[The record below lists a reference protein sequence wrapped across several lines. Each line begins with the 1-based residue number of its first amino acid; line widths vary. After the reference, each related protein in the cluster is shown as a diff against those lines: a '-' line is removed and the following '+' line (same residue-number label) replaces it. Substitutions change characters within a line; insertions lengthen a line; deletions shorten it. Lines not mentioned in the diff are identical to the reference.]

1 MQTFRG
7 NLTRGMKK
15 QILIGSTILLF
26 IAVATVFPV
35 ENEVK
40 GFHTEAELAVLR
52 QQVLTIDSSV
62 LFPTAGTCS
71 GCHGYDSNQY
81 AMVDFFGNDVNMHDD
96 WRSTMMANS
105 AKDPFWRAKVS
116 HEVLRNPD
124 FQTEIETKCTSC
136 HAPMGHYTALYRG
149 HDSYTMQ
156 DLLQD
161 TIGLDGVSCGA
172 CHKISDEELGN
183 LHSGDIRFDTNRV
196 IYGPY
201 DDPFLGPMAEFVGF
215 QPLFGAQIN
224 DAGLCA
230 SCHTLI
236 TDAIYPDGS
245 ALTGTTFIEQATY
258 HEWLN
263 SDYETENI
271 TCQGCHMR
279 QLEEEVVISANYLFL
294 EGRSPYGLHEL
305 AGGNT
310 FMLNLMK
317 TYRNELGI
325 DAAPEHFDETIAAT
339 YQMLQNQSLQT
350 QVEWLG
356 VEADTAFFAVK
367 LTNLTGH
374 KFPSGYPSRR
384 MWVEFVLTTPAGDTL
399 FHSGARNED
408 ETLVHEDDEYEP
420 HYDVITS
427 PDQVQIYE
435 MVAGDVNGD
444 FTVVLEHAY
453 SMLKDNRLTPRGF
466 TTTDE
471 VYDTT
476 LIVGAAQDDPNF
488 NIEEGVEGS
497 GSDWLYYHIPLNG
510 YSGGAEVTVNCYY
523 QSLPPKWVDPILA
536 EQTPEI
542 DTFRHMFNNTDNT
555 PVLVK
560 SRQLTDLEFPA
571 VTDIERVLKGGV
583 IVFPNPSNDGLIYLK
598 MAAGIELN
606 RAVLYNA
613 RGQELKTFIG
623 PLSQIQ
629 LPQTG
634 VFYLHLYTNRG
645 YRVEKLVNLD

>member
-1 MQTFRG
+1 
-7 NLTRGMKK
+7 MKK
-15 QILIGSTILLF
+15 QILIGSVILLS
-26 IAVATVFPV
+26 ILIATVFPV

-40 GFHTEAELAVLR
+40 GFHSEAELAVLR
-52 QQVLTIDSSV
+52 QHDLFPIDSSI

-71 GCHGYDSNQY
+71 GCHGYDSNHY
-81 AMVDFFGNDVNMHDD
+81 AMIDFFGNDVNMHDD

-124 FQTEIETKCTSC
+124 FKTEIETKCTSC

-149 HDSYTMQ
+149 HDSYTME

-161 TIGLDGVSCGA
+161 TIGLDGVSCGT
-172 CHKISDEELGN
+172 CHKISAENLGE

-201 DDPFLGPMAEFVGF
+201 TDPFLGPMAEFVGF
-215 QPLFGAQIN
+215 QPLFGEQIN

-245 ALTGTTFIEQATY
+245 ALTGTSFIEQATY

-305 AGGNT
+305 AGANT

-317 TYRNELGI
+317 TYRESLGI
-325 DAAPEHFDETIAAT
+325 TAAPEHFDQTIDAT
-339 YQMLQNQSLQT
+339 YNMLQNQSLLT
-350 QVEWLG
+350 EVEWQG
-356 VEADTAFFAVK
+356 VEADTAYFGVK
-367 LTNLTGH
+367 LTNLAGH

-384 MWVEFVLTTPAGDTL
+384 LFVEFLMTTPEGDTL

-408 ETLVHEDDEYEP
+408 QTIKDEDAGYEP
-420 HYDVITS
+420 HYDVINRS
-427 PDQVQIYE
+427 DQVQIYE
-435 MVAGDVNGD
+435 LVAGDADGQ

-453 SMLKDNRLTPRGF
+453 SVLKDNRLPPRGF
-466 TTTDE
+466 TTSDV

-476 LIVGAAQDDPNF
+476 LIVGEALNDVNF
-488 NIEEGVEGS
+488 NLEDGEEGS
-497 GSDWLYYHIPLNG
+497 GSDLLYYHIPLNG
-510 YSGGAEVTVNCYY
+510 YFGAAEVTVNCYY
-523 QSLPPKWVDPILA
+523 QSLPPKWVAPILA

-542 DTFRHMFNNTDNT
+542 DTFRHMFNSMDNT

-560 SRQLTDLEFPA
+560 SRQLVDLEFPMIND
-571 VTDIERVLKGGV
+571 TENVLQGG
-583 IVFPNPSNDGLIYLK
+583 ISVFPNPSHQGLVYVK
-598 MAAGIELN
+598 RAPGIFTDK
-606 RAVLYNA
+606 VSLYNA
-613 RGQELKTFIG
+613 KGQIVKVWQG
-623 PLSQIQ
+623 DVAQIQ
-629 LPQTG
+629 LPATG

-645 YRVEKLVNLD
+645 YRVEKLVYLD